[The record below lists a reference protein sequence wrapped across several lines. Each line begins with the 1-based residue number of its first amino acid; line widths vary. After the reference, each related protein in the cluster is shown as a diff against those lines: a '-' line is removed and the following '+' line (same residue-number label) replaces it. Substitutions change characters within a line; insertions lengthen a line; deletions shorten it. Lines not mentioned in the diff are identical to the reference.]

1 MGMGEIYG
9 KLDGVWKTLG
19 GNAAGLG
26 KRECNRARLGKLLC
40 RIQSNCDICESSKDC
55 KALLRFARG
64 CQELQE
70 LQEPD
75 LVVLSHLKLLSSK
88 SC

>member
-1 MGMGEIYG
+1 MGEIGG
-9 KLDGVWKTLG
+9 KLNGAWKTLG

-26 KRECNRARLGKLLC
+26 KRGCNWARLGELLC
-40 RIQSNCDICESSKDC
+40 RIQSNCNICESSKDC
-55 KALLRFARG
+55 KALLRFARS

-70 LQEPD
+70 LQELD